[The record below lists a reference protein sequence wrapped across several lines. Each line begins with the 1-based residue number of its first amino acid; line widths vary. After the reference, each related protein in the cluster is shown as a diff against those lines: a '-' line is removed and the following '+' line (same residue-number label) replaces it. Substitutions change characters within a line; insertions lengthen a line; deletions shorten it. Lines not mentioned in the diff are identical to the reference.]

1 MSWKT
6 MLSGMWLIL
15 VCLWLAA
22 CNAPP
27 LYESKARDFLRAHGV
42 AAATIAKLEE
52 RVPLSSAEVET
63 LTRFEHVLDVP
74 MVGRVLQYF
83 SSSGRIATLHL
94 LASNPAASRKLLER
108 LIAHPVEDVRW
119 GAATNPNTPQALLF
133 AQRSVGSYSTMN
145 AYLARN
151 PALPVEV
158 LWQMYHAHEAAGYDF
173 ALNPACPL
181 ELMQEILL
189 HGNETDRTWLAWN
202 KNLPDGIRRQL
213 EQDPSPDVQ
222 RMLRAHPAR

>member
-1 MSWKT
+1 MRIAAYLLMMSFA
-6 MLSGMWLIL
+6 
-15 VCLWLAA
+15 LAA

-52 RVPLSSAEVET
+52 RVPLSSAEVEN
-63 LTRFEHVLDVP
+63 LSRFEHVLDVP
-74 MVGRVLQYF
+74 MVDRVLQFF
-83 SSSGRIATLHL
+83 SSGGRIATLHL
-94 LASNPAASRKLLER
+94 LAANPAAPPTLLVR

-119 GAATNPNTPQALLF
+119 GAVTNPNTPQALLL
-133 AQRSVGSYSTMN
+133 AQRNAGSYSTMN
-145 AYLARN
+145 AYLTRN

-173 ALNPACPL
+173 ALNPACPP

-189 HGNETDRTWLAWN
+189 HGSETDRTWLAWN
-202 KNLPDGIRRQL
+202 KNLPDGIRLQL

-222 RMLRAHPAR
+222 RMLRANPAH